1 MPIVDTHAHIYSKDV
16 ERYPRIPNPYLP
28 PAGRGTIEDLKA
40 EVERNRVDRVV
51 VVQTFTVYRHDNR
64 LTIDTVRQNSSWTTG
79 VLNLDPFDARS
90 IDLMRESR
98 QVGVHGNRVSEGW
111 PTDDTVRPEHRQLW
125 EAAQELDMV
134 ICALLNPPNCHSLA
148 RLLESFP
155 DVPVVLDH
163 CANLSVA
170 DFPDSSNLQTVLEL
184 ARFENLY
191 AKLSFIVTGSAEE
204 FPCRDMF
211 DLTRRIIEAYTPER
225 CIWGSDFPTALWIPK
240 VTYQQH
246 LNIFDQHL
254 GLSESEKS
262 LILGQTALQL
272 WFAPD
277 PAN

>member
-1 MPIVDTHAHIYSKDV
+1 MPIVDTHAHIYSEDV

-40 EVERNRVDRVV
+40 EVERNRIDRVV

-163 CANLSVA
+163 CANLSAA